1 MASHQRQP
9 QVEEQSP
16 QPSTSGYSLPEVVDN
31 EMPGPSVPWV
41 DPSPPLRFLCSKR
54 KREWL
59 DESEKLDEEPE
70 KAHTPES
77 EETWV
82 VETLCDLKVKLKKR
96 RVSPMLPEHHKVF
109 NSLLEDPVIKR
120 FLAWDKDLRV
130 SDKVPPEE
138 GMALCRVSTSPEPRT
153 VPCPPLWE
161 VDLSWRSLLVVS
173 LSSNLI
179 SAPSY
184 LVNDMED
191 DKAPKQAIFY
201 FLYGKNCSQRPLFQ
215 KLRFQF
221 FCSMHWRA

>member
-1 MASHQRQP
+1 MVAWFL
-9 QVEEQSP
+9 
-16 QPSTSGYSLPEVVDN
+16 Y
-31 EMPGPSVPWV
+31 SVPWV

-109 NSLLEDPVIKR
+109 NSLLAPWVDRNPPLRFLCWKRKREWLDESEEEPEKVLAPEPEDTWVVETLCGLKVKLKRWQVSSMLPEHHEVFNRLLEDPVIKR

-138 GMALCRVSTSPEPRT
+138 GMALCRLPG
-153 VPCPPLWE
+153 
-161 VDLSWRSLLVVS
+161 
-173 LSSNLI
+173 
-179 SAPSY
+179 
-184 LVNDMED
+184 
-191 DKAPKQAIFY
+191 Q
-201 FLYGKNCSQRPLFQ
+201 
-215 KLRFQF
+215 
-221 FCSMHWRA
+221 

>member
-109 NSLLEDPVIKR
+109 NSLLAPWVDRNPPLR
-120 FLAWDKDLRV
+120 FLCWKRKREWLDE
-130 SDKVPPEE
+130 SEEEPEKVL
-138 GMALCRVSTSPEPRT
+138 APEPEDTWVVETLCGLKVKLKRWQVSSMLPEHHEVFNRLLDLHT
-153 VPCPPLWE
+153 QDLLQPLLRAASEREHLPCP
-161 VDLSWRSLLVVS
+161 VKVIFSCAIDLT
-173 LSSNLI
+173 
-179 SAPSY
+179 
-184 LVNDMED
+184 
-191 DKAPKQAIFY
+191 
-201 FLYGKNCSQRPLFQ
+201 
-215 KLRFQF
+215 
-221 FCSMHWRA
+221 